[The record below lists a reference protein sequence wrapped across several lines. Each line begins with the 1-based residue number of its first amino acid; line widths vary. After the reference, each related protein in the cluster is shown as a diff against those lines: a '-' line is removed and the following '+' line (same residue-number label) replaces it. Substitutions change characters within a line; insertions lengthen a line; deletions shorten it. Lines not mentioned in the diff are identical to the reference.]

1 MIKTRILI
9 FGCSVMLGHKILQK
23 LCENKNFF
31 ITCVYRNKKKINF
44 LRKKN
49 IKFKKINK
57 SLNFK
62 FLKNLF
68 NKNKFDYV
76 INCLG
81 VIKQKKNVNKKKLF
95 FLNSEF
101 PKKIAEFSN
110 KYDFK
115 FIHFSTDCVFSG
127 KKGSYKETDKKDAK
141 DLYGISKIK
150 GEPKKN
156 NKRVLTLRT
165 SFIGHEI
172 NSKDSLLDWFV
183 YNKNE
188 IVNGYNK
195 AYFSGLT
202 NLEISK
208 IVNKIISKN
217 NFKSGLF
224 HLAGNRIDK
233 FRLLKIINKIYK
245 LKKIIKKDSS
255 IKIDRSLQ
263 NYKFCK
269 SFKFKIKKWNKLIN
283 ELNSDYIINKKYL
296 YRK

>member
-9 FGCSVMLGHKILQK
+9 FGCSGMLGHKILQK

-76 INCLG
+76 INCIG

-127 KKGSYKETDKKDAK
+127 KKGSYKETDKEDAK

-195 AYFSGLT
+195 AYFSGLYQ
-202 NLEISK
+202 
-208 IVNKIISKN
+208 KIISKVGY
-217 NFKSGLF
+217 F
-224 HLAGNRIDK
+224 I
-233 FRLLKIINKIYK
+233 
-245 LKKIIKKDSS
+245 
-255 IKIDRSLQ
+255 
-263 NYKFCK
+263 
-269 SFKFKIKKWNKLIN
+269 
-283 ELNSDYIINKKYL
+283 
-296 YRK
+296 